1 VAFAGCV
8 VGCVVGPR
16 LSRRLLDLADQV
28 VGDRIGDAAAGG
40 KPTPMIAELVNAHA
54 QIGIGVVDVA
64 DRPTAGEEQQQA
76 IDGDAAAGA

>member
-1 VAFAGCV
+1 
-8 VGCVVGPR
+8 
-16 LSRRLLDLADQV
+16 
-28 VGDRIGDAAAGG
+28 
-40 KPTPMIAELVNAHA
+40 MIAELVNAHA